1 MSLFVASPA
10 RSHVSARGM
19 RRTRGAS
26 GPRLALS
33 SRVYLPAFSIV
44 AVAVV
49 LIAIGWSSRWGG
61 ASFASSMT
69 GLRVVVVGPI
79 TLVII
84 GVFLVIERMRPA
96 QRRPLFARGYRQDLL
111 YTVLNATL
119 VVPLVTAL
127 GLSFAVAARR
137 SIPWIVVP
145 RFALLPRWVVIG
157 VILVA
162 MDGCNWLAH
171 LANHRVGVLWRFHE
185 LHHSQEDMSV
195 LTVFRTHPLVHVS
208 YLLALIPAIVLL
220 ANGAVPT
227 TLLVVYGG
235 ILAFEQS
242 ITNFGFGPLERIVTS
257 PNYHRIHH
265 RLEGR
270 QDVNLGFAL
279 TIWDQ
284 LSHRAIFP
292 TPETIRTD
300 TGLPGRPLIVEQA
313 GARPRHFAV
322 MITQLVAPFRPLSSV
337 AKPQSAPGG
346 TRSFGRGEELSL
358 RGTSEERGAA

>member
-1 MSLFVASPA
+1 
-10 RSHVSARGM
+10 M

-26 GPRLALS
+26 GLRLALS
-33 SRVYLPAFSIV
+33 SHVYMPAFLIV
-44 AVAVV
+44 AVAVA
-49 LIAIGWSSRWGG
+49 LIGIGWSSRWGG
-61 ASFASSMT
+61 TSFAASMT

-79 TLVII
+79 TLVVI
-84 GVFLVIERMRPA
+84 GVFLIVERLHPA
-96 QRRPLFARGYRQDLL
+96 QRRPIFARGYRQDLL

-119 VVPLVTAL
+119 VVPLVAAL
-127 GLSFAVAARR
+127 SLSFAEAARR

-145 RFALLPRWVVIG
+145 RIGLLPRWLVIAT
-157 VILVA
+157 ILVA

-171 LANHRVGVLWRFHE
+171 FANHRVRVLWRFHE

-208 YLLALIPAIVLL
+208 YLVALVPAIVLL

-227 TLLVVYGG
+227 ILLVVYAA
-235 ILAFEQS
+235 ILAFEHS
-242 ITNFGFGPLERIVTS
+242 NTNFGFGPLERIFVS

-300 TGLPGRPLIVEQA
+300 TGLPGRPLVVEQA
-313 GARPRHFAV
+313 GARPRHLAV
-322 MITQLVAPFRPLSSV
+322 LMTQLVAPFRPLGSV
-337 AKPQSAPGG
+337 AKRPTVEQATGG
-346 TRSFGRGEELSL
+346 EFETRGA
-358 RGTSEERGAA
+358 TKERGVTRW

>member
-127 GLSFAVAARR
+127 GLSFAV
-137 SIPWIVVP
+137 
-145 RFALLPRWVVIG
+145 
-157 VILVA
+157 
-162 MDGCNWLAH
+162 GCPQVDPVDCRAEVRPDASLA
-171 LANHRVGVLWRFHE
+171 
-185 LHHSQEDMSV
+185 
-195 LTVFRTHPLVHVS
+195 
-208 YLLALIPAIVLL
+208 
-220 ANGAVPT
+220 
-227 TLLVVYGG
+227 
-235 ILAFEQS
+235 
-242 ITNFGFGPLERIVTS
+242 
-257 PNYHRIHH
+257 
-265 RLEGR
+265 
-270 QDVNLGFAL
+270 
-279 TIWDQ
+279 
-284 LSHRAIFP
+284 SHW
-292 TPETIRTD
+292 
-300 TGLPGRPLIVEQA
+300 Q
-313 GARPRHFAV
+313 
-322 MITQLVAPFRPLSSV
+322 
-337 AKPQSAPGG
+337 
-346 TRSFGRGEELSL
+346 
-358 RGTSEERGAA
+358 